1 MPSTKN
7 RGIGVHFRLRKV
19 PTSPTIARWVPPF
32 KQFSP
37 YGSSFIISI
46 SCLIFPFLLQQASSK
61 QLKVNNVA
69 FFSNLSHFA
78 RSFFLQPD
86 SQPTFWTLSFSPR
99 IFLPCLLVISGQ
111 HIFTSTLRALFY
123 AFQHLF
129 GFWFNYLLYMSP
141 LDLKSIWRLRPPWL
155 VNYPSVIWIQ
165 FIDGLTC
172 FIITFFCIHQ
182 LSLTSRS
189 LLLFIS
195 SVTFGDLL
203 FSPPAYYYIKCVFH
217 MGEHF
222 LF

>member
-1 MPSTKN
+1 M
-7 RGIGVHFRLRKV
+7 
-19 PTSPTIARWVPPF
+19 PPF
-32 KQFSP
+32 KQFST

-61 QLKVNNVA
+61 QIKVNNVA